1 MINKYETCQ
10 GCTDRCI
17 EPVNCHTICEGY
29 KYRQQKAL
37 EEKKKRAADKDF
49 NNFKKVVVRETKI
62 KVGK

>member
-1 MINKYETCQ
+1 M
-10 GCTDRCI
+10 DRCI